1 MGGDIAPVG
10 VMRVLRAIVQEF
22 MLGDLVDKHEQEDAS
37 EDSLV
42 ERVADQVVG
51 LVIDTMQLL
60 EALKVA
66 CSGGRVRDGPK
77 TQVMHVGQQSPAML
91 EGNSNAVFL
100 VFSILVHISRLAHVS
115 HVRRF
120 IHKVLSR

>member
-1 MGGDIAPVG
+1 
-10 VMRVLRAIVQEF
+10 

-42 ERVADQVVG
+42 ERVADEVVD

-60 EALKVA
+60 KALKVA

-77 TQVMHVGQQSPAML
+77 TQVVHVGQHAKAML

-100 VFSILVHISRLAHVS
+100 VVFILVHISRLAHVP
-115 HVRRF
+115 HVRGF